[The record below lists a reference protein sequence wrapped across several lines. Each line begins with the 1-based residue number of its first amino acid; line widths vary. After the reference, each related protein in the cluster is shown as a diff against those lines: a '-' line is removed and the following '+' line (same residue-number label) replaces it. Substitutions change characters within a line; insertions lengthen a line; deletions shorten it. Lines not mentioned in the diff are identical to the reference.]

1 MMNKWLLTAG
11 LIGSAGHA
19 LAADTVAPVVTPSVA
34 PGAYSS
40 AQKFTLSVKDSVD
53 TAPKVY
59 YTKDGTLPTTE
70 SALYKSGLTIKV
82 VDKGVS
88 RDLFL
93 RTLAVDASGNIR
105 RQSFNY
111 YIDSAPVV
119 TPSLAAGSYKGDKS
133 ITLSVKDETDTA
145 PVVYYT
151 VDGSLPGKSSPVYTA
166 GTAINGTASSKSL
179 DLRIRTLAMD
189 SDGNYRR
196 QIFDYKLDP
205 DTTAPVVTPSV
216 AAGAYSSAQSVKL
229 TVTDDTD
236 AAPKLYYT
244 TDGTTPTSSSAAYTA
259 GAAIAISKSAT
270 LQVLAVDATGN
281 SKVYSYAYVIKS
293 ADTTAPVVTASV
305 AAGTYAAAQSVT
317 LTVSDDTDS
326 APTLYYT
333 TDGTTPTTSSTKYT
347 TAIAISAS
355 ATLKVLAVDASANSK
370 VYSYAYV
377 INADT
382 WYFRGT
388 PNSWATT
395 LMNQEGTLYCTTQT
409 FGASS
414 TSPRFKIDHYANWT
428 ESYPT
433 ADYTVSADSTY
444 KICFNPTSK
453 AITATKQ
460 AGADTT
466 GPVISATPSAGSY
479 STTQYIGLSATD
491 DQDSSPVLYYTTDG
505 TEPTTSSTKYT
516 NQTITAS
523 DKVTSGADLTIKTLA
538 VDASGNKTT
547 NTFTYYIG
555 DTSSTTSGDFRS
567 ESIYFV
573 MTARFYDGDSSNNY
587 YNRDRY
593 KAGDPQWRGDFK
605 GLISQ
610 LDYIKDLG
618 FTAIWVT
625 PPVENRSGLDYHGYH
640 AYDWTKVDPRLESVD
655 ATYQDFINAAHAKGL
670 KVIQDVVVNHSSQY
684 GIRDQVWIDH
694 LPIKYYVPTGSTQ
707 GKIVNGPYLGNLG
720 DYKTTNRDDND
731 NSVAPAWF
739 QARHNSDPDG
749 TTPLVDPNTGT
760 SVPLAGYNANRF
772 FGFDASTLDKTWY
785 HQQGFMAGG
794 DWENATSLYNKHMAG
809 DCVDLNTG
817 NATVRTYLNNA
828 IHKYLDMGVDAIRLD
843 TAKHVERS
851 ELLTYT
857 QDWQAYKPGLF
868 IFGEV
873 LVKGAGF
880 GSEITNDN
888 ASAIIRPW
896 WYTRTGSSASTPSGD
911 SGLSVL
917 DFPLFSTFRD
927 NVTKGSLGGIKS
939 IFDYDYLYAD
949 PTKLVTFFQ
958 NHDVGPDNDF
968 KYRFGGQKDY
978 AALAYNVLW
987 TVRGIPS
994 LYYGEEV
1001 MFQAGLPEDLAGSSD
1016 TLDQTGRAYFGDKLD
1031 NKATLQADTLYQHIK
1046 RLNQIR
1052 KAIPALQTGTMS
1064 NVSNSDSYLSFVRS
1078 SSSSYVVVG
1087 LANGSSQTLTV
1098 SSVKNGTY
1106 TDAVTGNTIKV
1117 TNGSLTFTVKPYSIG
1132 AYVLDGPGKVGSDGN
1147 WLK

>member
-166 GTAINGTASSKSL
+166 GTAIKGTASSKSL

-216 AAGAYSSAQSVKL
+216 AAGSYSSAQSVKL

-326 APTLYYT
+326 APALYYT

-538 VDASGNKTT
+538 VDATGNKTT

-968 KYRFGGQKDY
+968 KYRFGGEKAN

>member
-166 GTAINGTASSKSL
+166 GTAIKGTASSKSL

-205 DTTAPVVTPSV
+205 DTTAPVVTASV
-216 AAGAYSSAQSVKL
+216 AAGTYSSAQSVKL

-244 TDGTTPTSSSAAYTA
+244 TDGTTPTSSSTAYTS

-409 FGASS
+409 FGAAS
-414 TSPRFKIDHYANWT
+414 TNPRFKVDHYGDWKEN
-428 ESYPT
+428 YPT
-433 ADYTVSADSTY
+433 ADYTVTADTTY

-538 VDASGNKTT
+538 VDATGNKTT

-707 GKIVNGPYLGNLG
+707 GKVVNGPYLGNLG

-968 KYRFGGQKDY
+968 KYRFGGEKAN